1 MNLALITR
9 PLRILLLAAL
19 IVGGL
24 AGWFALLTQDGTEN
38 VAQAVAQFFLGLGV
52 VLPATLIG
60 YTRIVEV
67 ISDRQILLVIGVISG
82 IVGVIA
88 YMTIATLLAGSV
100 GGEDLNQV
108 RVAIGMQ
115 IPIWQ
120 MIVVVVVQI
129 AVALIM
135 PIEEIQE

>member
-1 MNLALITR
+1 MTLSLAIR

-19 IVGGL
+19 IVGGV

-38 VAQAVAQFFLGLGV
+38 VAQAAAQFFLGLGI

-60 YTRIVEV
+60 YTRMVEP
-67 ISDRQILLVIGVISG
+67 IKDRQMLLIIGVISG
-82 IVGVIA
+82 IVGVIV
-88 YMTIATLLAGSV
+88 YITTATLLAGSV

-108 RVAIGMQ
+108 RIALGMQ

-120 MIVVVVVQI
+120 MVVVIVVQI

-135 PIEEIQE
+135 PIETPTD

>member
-1 MNLALITR
+1 MVLAHITR

-19 IVGGL
+19 IVGGM

-60 YTRIVEV
+60 YTRIVDP
-67 ISDRQILLVIGVISG
+67 IGDRKILFFIGLISG

-120 MIVVVVVQI
+120 MIVVIVVQI

-135 PIEEIQE
+135 PIETIQE